1 MGPGVVRSAG
11 VLHKAVEPGSNQHLL
26 QAVVEHVPR

>member
-26 QAVVEHVPR
+26 QAVVERVTR